1 VAVLMGTPHAPLPHI
16 HHFTM
21 GIYASYR
28 LIGVMRWGGPNGRT
42 SEKQVYLSVQNE
54 DRFY

>member
-1 VAVLMGTPHAPLPHI
+1 MGTPHAPLPHI